1 MNVAETASSSLE
13 VIHTKRDNDCRS
25 NSSSSA
31 SSSRS
36 PAGFIGSLLGLG
48 GGLIVIPT
56 LTLALKVDIRY
67 AIGASIVS
75 IIATSSGAAAAY
87 VRERMTNLRVAMV
100 LEIAT
105 TLGALT
111 GGYMAGR
118 IAGRWLFVVFGV
130 VMACSAV
137 MMLRKRRN
145 VASDEGEG
153 TPWANYLRL
162 RGSYYDG
169 ALNKEVPYRVVRARL
184 GLGLMYIAGMMS
196 GLLGIG
202 SGVLKVPAM
211 DLAHAPADQGL
222 HRDEQLH
229 DRRHRRRQR
238 GAVFRARRHQPVHRR
253 ARRGRDPRRRDDRRA
268 RHGPAAPRPHP
279 VLLRGRA
286 APRLGPDAPQGTER
300 TLS

>member
-1 MNVAETASSSLE
+1 MTPL
-13 VIHTKRDNDCRS
+13 
-25 NSSSSA
+25 NSCSSA
-31 SSSRS
+31 SSVSI
-36 PAGFIGSLLGLG
+36 AGGFVGSLLGLG

-100 LEIAT
+100 LEVAT

-111 GGYMAGR
+111 GGYTAGR
-118 IAGRWLFVVFGV
+118 IGVRWLFVVFGV
-130 VMACSAV
+130 VMAGSAV

-145 VASDEGEG
+145 LASDEGEG

-162 RGSYYDG
+162 HGSYYDG

-184 GLGLMYIAGMMS
+184 GLALMYVAGVMS

-211 DLAHAPADQGL
+211 DLGMRLPIKVSTATSNFMIGVTAAASAGL
-222 HRDEQLH
+222 YFARGDINTFIAGPVAAGILVGAMIGARVMGRLH
-229 DRRHRRRQR
+229 SALIRY
-238 GAVFRARRHQPVHRR
+238 VFVV
-253 ARRGRDPRRRDDRRA
+253 
-268 RHGPAAPRPHP
+268 
-279 VLLRGRA
+279 VLLIVSVQMLLKG
-286 APRLGPDAPQGTER
+286 LKG
-300 TLS
+300 

>member
-1 MNVAETASSSLE
+1 MTALE
-13 VIHTKRDNDCRS
+13 FVLICFAGS
-25 NSSSSA
+25 IA
-31 SSSRS
+31 G
-36 PAGFIGSLLGLG
+36 GFIGSLLGLG
-48 GGLIVIPT
+48 GGLVVIPM

-118 IAGRWLFVVFGV
+118 IAGRWLFMVFGI
-130 VMACSAV
+130 VMAVSAV

-145 VASDEGEG
+145 AASDEGEG
-153 TPWANYLRL
+153 TPWANALRL
-162 RGSYYDG
+162 HGSYYDG
-169 ALNKEVPYRVVRARL
+169 ALQQEVRYRVVRARL

-211 DLAHAPADQGL
+211 DLGMRLPIKVSTATSNFMIGVTAAASAGL
-222 HRDEQLH
+222 YFARGDINPFIAGPVAAGILVGALIGARVMGRLH
-229 DRRHRRRQR
+229 NALIRYFF
-238 GAVFRARRHQPVHRR
+238 VV
-253 ARRGRDPRRRDDRRA
+253 
-268 RHGPAAPRPHP
+268 
-279 VLLRGRA
+279 VLLIVSVQMLLKG
-286 APRLGPDAPQGTER
+286 LKGH
-300 TLS
+300 